1 MKLIII
7 LEMNLNSLYGVSEER
22 EREREEE
29 EVRER
34 RGEKERERNQINIIT
49 VIIFSDPPAPPS
61 TVTINRLSSCTI
73 NISWTLPAQADPST
87 APTSTISLTTQYCDP
102 VDGHCLMDEER
113 LYPLTTNST
122 SLLLVP
128 NKEYTFSV
136 ISNNVLIGRGVTAA
150 IAKYYTIDDGK
161 GNIYNNN
168 DTINIILFYR
178 V

>member
-1 MKLIII
+1 
-7 LEMNLNSLYGVSEER
+7 
-22 EREREEE
+22 
-29 EVRER
+29 
-34 RGEKERERNQINIIT
+34 
-49 VIIFSDPPAPPS
+49 
-61 TVTINRLSSCTI
+61 
-73 NISWTLPAQADPST
+73 
-87 APTSTISLTTQYCDP
+87 
-102 VDGHCLMDEER
+102 MDEER

-136 ISNNVLIGRGVTAA
+136 ISNNVLIGRGVTQT

-161 GNIYNNN
+161 GNIYNN

>member
-1 MKLIII
+1 MKR
-7 LEMNLNSLYGVSEER
+7 ERERERGRGSEGEKRRER
-22 EREREEE
+22 ERERE
-29 EVRER
+29 V
-34 RGEKERERNQINIIT
+34 KLISLLLLF
-49 VIIFSDPPAPPS
+49 FSDPPAPPS

-73 NISWTLPAQADPST
+73 NISWTLPTQADPST

-102 VDGHCLMDEER
+102 VGGHCLMDEER

-128 NKEYTFSV
+128 NKEYTFRV
-136 ISNNVLIGRGVTAA
+136 ISNNVLIGRGVTQT